1 MKTNAKQ
8 IETLAKLATPK
19 AFDAIQQTYFL
30 GVELIG
36 FNTASDKIIDLQN
49 ELEATKTEKG
59 TRKKA
64 IDLMLKDMISNNV
77 MMIMKGAG
85 KTKCPIRLELRRVL
99 DTSNLADG
107 TKNNIITAVAFALE
121 HKKPYDIKGP
131 DKHNAAIKAEKEKEK
146 LKNEIL
152 KGATTPTATTPT
164 ATTPTATTPTATT
177 PTATTPAATTPAAT
191 TPAATTPAV
200 KVNAPKVEPEKATQY
215 AKSMATLME
224 SVFNLT
230 EPRRMLND
238 EHEKTYDDIIIYMNE
253 IMDLVSSL
261 K

>member
-8 IETLAKLATPK
+8 IESIAKLAEPK
-19 AFDAIQQTYFL
+19 PFDAVQKAYFL
-30 GVELIG
+30 AREIIG
-36 FNTASDKIIDLQN
+36 FNTASDKIISLQN
-49 ELEATKTEKG
+49 EIEATKIEKG

-64 IDLMLKDMISNNV
+64 IDTLLKELWQNGVTMV
-77 MMIMKGAG
+77 EGTG
-85 KTKCPIRLELRRVL
+85 VTKCPIRNELRRVL
-99 DTSNLADG
+99 DETTLAKR
-107 TKNNIITAVAFALE
+107 TKDNIISAVAFAVNN
-121 HKKPYDIKGP
+121 KKPYDIKAR

-152 KGATTPTATTPT
+152 KGGKELKDVIPPTTPTATTPT

-177 PTATTPAATTPAAT
+177 PTATTPTA
-191 TPAATTPAV
+191 
-200 KVNAPKVEPEKATQY
+200 KVNPPKTEPEKATQY
-215 AKSMATLME
+215 CKSMSTLMS
-224 SVFNLT
+224 SVFSLT
-230 EPRRMLND
+230 EPRRMLGD